1 MNKLRKKDIYM
12 AERATGKTYR
22 EIADAYGVSWQA
34 VHDACNSKCDAT
46 KRPRTCLWPHLA
58 DWMEDNE
65 VGVTELAEKT
75 GACRNTMYGWFSGK
89 NNPNKV
95 WIDKVLEVTGLSYEY
110 LFADE

>member
-1 MNKLRKKDIYM
+1 MKKLRKKDIYM

-34 VHDACNSKCDAT
+34 VYGACTSNAT

-65 VGVTELAEKT
+65 GSAFELAEMT
-75 GACRNTMYGWFSGK
+75 GTCRNTLYGWFAGR

-110 LFADE
+110 LFAEE